1 MNADQMRVDKLIREL
16 GGYWA
21 PFEMMTAL
29 VEEVGELADEMLKV
43 EGIKGKGEV
52 GRLKEEIGDVMFAL
66 SCIANYYGVDL
77 NKALND
83 SVEKYR
89 RRDVRN
95 ET

>member
-1 MNADQMRVDKLIREL
+1 MNADQMRVDKLVREL
-16 GGYWA
+16 GGYWS

-43 EGIKGKGEV
+43 EGIKGEGEV

-77 NKALND
+77 GEALND
-83 SVEKYR
+83 SIEKYR